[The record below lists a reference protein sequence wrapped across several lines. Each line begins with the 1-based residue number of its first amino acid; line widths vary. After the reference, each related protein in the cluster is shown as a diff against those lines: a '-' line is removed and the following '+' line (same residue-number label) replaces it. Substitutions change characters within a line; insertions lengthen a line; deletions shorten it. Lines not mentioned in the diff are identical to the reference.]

1 MAHAAGRDAP
11 ILTVSVAAELAGMHA
26 QTLRQYD
33 RLGLVP
39 AKRTRGGGRRYS
51 LADVDKLLEI
61 QEISQ
66 NEGINLAGISRI
78 MELKDD
84 VESLKRQNS
93 RLRKR
98 LAEQQAVMEER
109 LAREQRVFAA
119 GTDGDLV
126 MFARARALR
135 EQLRAEAHRA
145 VQDQH
150 RSGSEGAELV
160 VWRPFPVV
168 EWE

>member
-1 MAHAAGRDAP
+1 MASITGRDAP

-61 QEISQ
+61 QELSHS
-66 NEGINLAGISRI
+66 EGINLAGISRI
-78 MELKDD
+78 MELRDD
-84 VESLKRQNS
+84 VEQLKKQNS

-98 LAEQQAVMEER
+98 LAEQQAMMDER
-109 LAREQRVFAA
+109 VAREQRIFAA

-135 EQLRAEAHRA
+135 EELRAQAHRA
-145 VQDQH
+145 VQDQQ
-150 RSGSEGAELV
+150 RSGYTNAELV
-160 VWRPFPVV
+160 VWRPAPLIARD
-168 EWE
+168 

>member
-1 MAHAAGRDAP
+1 MAGVAGREAP
-11 ILTVSVAAELAGMHA
+11 ILTVSVAAELAGMHP

-61 QEISQ
+61 QELSQ

-78 MELKDD
+78 MDLRDEVETLK
-84 VESLKRQNS
+84 KQQA

-98 LAEQQAVMEER
+98 LADMQEMFEAQRA
-109 LAREQRVFAA
+109 LEQRVFAA
-119 GTDGDLV
+119 GADGDVV
-126 MFARARALR
+126 MFARAEEIRRRLR
-135 EQLRAEAHRA
+135 EEAHEA
-145 VQDQH
+145 V
-150 RSGSEGAELV
+150 RSSHEAHSAELV
-160 VWRPFPVV
+160 VWRPWL
-168 EWE
+168 EARS